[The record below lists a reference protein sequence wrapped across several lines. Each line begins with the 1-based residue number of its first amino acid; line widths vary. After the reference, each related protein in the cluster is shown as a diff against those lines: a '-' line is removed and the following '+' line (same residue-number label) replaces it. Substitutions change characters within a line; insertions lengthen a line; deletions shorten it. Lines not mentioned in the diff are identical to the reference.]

1 MKTTVLALLA
11 LASSAVS
18 APNPCFDINGL
29 AIGDAVSAR
38 EVEALED
45 RSICSLED
53 IILLLLP
60 SKDKQ
65 SASAFCSGY
74 LQQTLTTTSTS
85 SIVTMDTF
93 LATSTSTTL
102 TTTTTTTTA
111 PGAVSAYA
119 YECGIYGYVNDQDDY
134 IEHGT

>member
-18 APNPCFDINGL
+18 APNPRFDINR
-29 AIGDAVSAR
+29 VSAR
-38 EVEALED
+38 EVETLEN

-65 SASAFCSGY
+65 SASAFRSGY

-85 SIVTMDTF
+85 SIVTTDTF
-93 LATSTSTTL
+93 FGHFNLDYSYYHNHDHNGSR
-102 TTTTTTTTA
+102 
-111 PGAVSAYA
+111 GSV
-119 YECGIYGYVNDQDDY
+119 YVRLRRWNPR
-134 IEHGT
+134 ICKRSR